1 LEQLT
6 LTDYFIIIAIAVVVL
21 WLFIG
26 LLSFGAE
33 GIGIN
38 GGGKYRWQING
49 RLE

>member
-6 LTDYFIIIAIAVVVL
+6 LIDYIIFIAIAVVVL

-26 LLSFGAE
+26 LSSLGAE